1 MARRDR
7 FLGKSWW
14 LQRSWPPMVVKS
26 RWRAQN
32 HQQNLGSCCCMIP
45 TYPSVAVCC
54 TLPAVVGNSAV
65 CLNDFLWQRRRNL
78 VGMSQGQPQFKALNW
93 MPQRH
98 PCCHVQED
106 NAIFEHLCQPGLF
119 CETSQDEFSDRFQLP
134 RTMGLVEATQGFHA
148 VDQRP
153 MCCDKVCLCVHVQC
167 NCLHSSKAIWWNLG
181 GNQNQVFF

>member
-1 MARRDR
+1 
-7 FLGKSWW
+7 
-14 LQRSWPPMVVKS
+14 
-26 RWRAQN
+26 
-32 HQQNLGSCCCMIP
+32 MIP
-45 TYPSVAVCC
+45 TYPSVAVCR

-78 VGMSQGQPQFKALNW
+78 VGVSQGQPQFKALNW

-167 NCLHSSKAIWWNLG
+167 NCLHSSKARYWYQPCALDQACNPIFETQTARKKTCR
-181 GNQNQVFF
+181 NQLSWSGKRRRLKGFHS